1 MEHHAV
7 LRFEEGPVMRT
18 AWIALAVMGSIIGLA
33 IAPLSAQSGKSA
45 TVQSSVLSDLDD
57 AVEELA
63 RRVSPSVV
71 QVVVTGYGQL
81 PDQGQAGLLIG
92 QQHTLG
98 SGAIVDAD
106 GYVLTNA
113 HLVDGA
119 QRVQV
124 VLHPPATDLT
134 KERSLAAE
142 GAQPIDARIA
152 GISREMDLALLKVEA
167 KGLRALPLADYD
179 HVHQGELVFAFGSPE
194 GLRNSVTMGVVSA
207 VARQPSPD
215 SPSVYIQTDAPINPG
230 NSGGP
235 LVNVRGE
242 IVGLNTFI
250 VSQSGGSQGLGFAIP
265 SALLA
270 QAYPQLRND
279 GHLHHGYLG
288 LDVQG
293 INPVLA
299 GVFGL
304 PTTIGVVVSDVVPDG
319 PADRAGVA
327 ALDVVQSVDGKM
339 IDTVPMLALELN
351 RRKPGDVVKLGIL
364 RGPNRVSL
372 TVPVVERPH
381 AAERLTDLADPAA
394 NTVPRLGI
402 VGLDVTDLI
411 STLLPKLRI
420 SSGVIVAAREPYAL
434 DHNIPLV
441 TGDVI
446 HALNGFAVRSVDGLQ
461 AIIDGVK
468 PSSSIVLQI
477 ERDGRLMFVT
487 FQLD

>member
-1 MEHHAV
+1 VTGA
-7 LRFEEGPVMRT
+7 
-18 AWIALAVMGSIIGLA
+18 IIGFA
-33 IAPLSAQSGKSA
+33 VAPLSAQPGIPA
-45 TVQSSVLSDLDD
+45 TVQSRLLSDLDD

-71 QVVVTGYGQL
+71 QVMVTGYGQL
-81 PDQGQAGLLIG
+81 PDQGQAGSVIG
-92 QQHTLG
+92 QQHILG

-119 QRVQV
+119 QRIQV
-124 VLHPPATDLT
+124 VVHPPVAALT
-134 KERSLAAE
+134 TERSLAAE
-142 GAQPIDARIA
+142 GAQSLDAKIV
-152 GISREMDLALLKVEA
+152 GVSREVDLALLKVEA
-167 KGLRALPLADYD
+167 KGLHALPLADYD

-265 SALLA
+265 SAILS

-288 LDVQG
+288 FEAQA

-304 PTTIGVVVSDVVPDG
+304 PTTIGVVISDVVPDG

-327 ALDVVQSVDGKM
+327 ALDVVQSIDGKM
-339 IDTVPMLALELN
+339 IDTMPMLALELN

-372 TVPVVERPH
+372 TVGVIDRPH
-381 AAERLTDLADPAA
+381 AAERLADLVNPAA

-411 STLLPKLRI
+411 RPLLPKLRI
-420 SSGVIVAAREPYAL
+420 SSGVIVAGQEPYAL

-446 HALNGFAVRSVDGLQ
+446 HALNGFTVGSVDGLQ
-461 AIIDGVK
+461 VIIDGVK
-468 PSSSIVLQI
+468 PSSGIVLQI